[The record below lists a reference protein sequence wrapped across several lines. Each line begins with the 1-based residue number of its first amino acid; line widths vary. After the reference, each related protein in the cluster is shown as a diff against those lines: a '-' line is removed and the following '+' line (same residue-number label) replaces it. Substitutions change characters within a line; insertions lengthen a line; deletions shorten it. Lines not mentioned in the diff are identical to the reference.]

1 MTNAL
6 LQPEYWLV
14 IGLAWPDGSAPTR
27 DAAFA
32 VAPPLIPR
40 DRVSPDA
47 RDVLAVADAYQRAV
61 PDRVLLFSDLTRW
74 LAGNDSTWAA
84 RGTDWEAA
92 IDELTGRAP
101 TPGMYVQVNQR
112 AHIVICDA
120 TREGMTLHYSDGGS
134 ERLRPEERALVREGL
149 AQRLSEDWPQYVG
162 ELIENGKIDDA
173 V

>member
-40 DRVSPDA
+40 ARVSSDA
-47 RDVLAVADAYQRAV
+47 RDILAVADAYQRAL
-61 PDRVLLFSDLTRW
+61 PGRVLLFSDLTRW
-74 LAGNDSTWAA
+74 LAGNDSNWAA

-92 IDELTGRAP
+92 IDELTERNPA
-101 TPGMYVQVNQR
+101 PGMYVRISQR

-120 TREGMTLHYSDGGS
+120 TREGMTLHYADGGS
-134 ERLRPEERALVREGL
+134 ERLRPEERVLVREAL
-149 AQRLSEDWPQYVG
+149 ADRLSEDWPRYVA
-162 ELIENGKIDDA
+162 ELTDSGGFDEA
-173 V
+173 